1 MLYVDQRRTSMLEAL
16 DRTDRRI
23 LNILQ
28 SDGGIT
34 NVELSRQVGLAPATT
49 LDRVRKLRQNG
60 FILGY
65 VALVDSAMVEQST
78 VAFVAV
84 SLTEHGAEKVDAFR
98 AHIGSLPEVLEC
110 YHVSGEND
118 FLLKIVARDIRTYE
132 DFLLHRLTSI
142 PFLGRIHTSFVLSTV
157 KHDTRIPID
166 ES

>member
-1 MLYVDQRRTSMLEAL
+1 MLESL

-28 SDGGIT
+28 ADGGIT
-34 NVELSRQVGLAPATT
+34 NVELSRQVGLAAATT

-60 FILGY
+60 YIRGY
-65 VALVDSAMVEQST
+65 VALVDSAKVEQST
-78 VAFVAV
+78 VAFVAL
-84 SLTEHGAEKVDAFR
+84 SLREHGAERLEAFR
-98 AHIGSLPEVLEC
+98 GHVESLPEVLEC

-118 FLLKIVARDIRTYE
+118 FLLKIVARDIGAYE

-142 PFLGRIHTSFVLSTV
+142 PFIGRIHTSFVLSTV

>member
-1 MLYVDQRRTSMLEAL
+1 MSTATGMLESL

-28 SDGGIT
+28 DDGGIT
-34 NVELSRQVGLAPATT
+34 NVELARQVGLAPATT

-60 FILGY
+60 FIRGY
-65 VALVDSAMVEQST
+65 VALVDSAKVEQST

-84 SLTEHGAEKVDAFR
+84 SLTLHGAEKVEAFR
-98 AHIGSLPEVLEC
+98 AHVESLPEVLEC

-118 FLLKIVARDIRTYE
+118 FLLKVVARDIQAYE
-132 DFLLHRLTSI
+132 EFLLNRLTSI
-142 PFLGRIHTSFVLSTV
+142 PSIGRIHTSFVLSTV
-157 KHDTRIPID
+157 KHDTKIPID

>member
-1 MLYVDQRRTSMLEAL
+1 MLASL

-28 SDGGIT
+28 GDGGIT

-60 FILGY
+60 FIKGY
-65 VALVDSAMVEQST
+65 VALVDSDKVDQST
-78 VAFVAV
+78 AAYVAL
-84 SLTEHGAEKVDAFR
+84 SLREHGAERLEAFR
-98 AHIGSLPEVLEC
+98 THVESLPEVLEC

-118 FLLKIVARDIRTYE
+118 FLLKVVARDIRAYE

-142 PFLGRIHTSFVLSTV
+142 PYIGKIHTSFVLSTV
-157 KHDTRIPID
+157 KHDTRIPIE